1 MKKRIFILVLMIFVY
16 LFSYHYFINQSK
28 QVYVAEKEIVITNE
42 IDNNDIA
49 VFSNAEEI
57 ETITVH
63 NNIRDDVAIVFAAMR
78 PFDVYIN
85 NNCVYSY
92 QNNDIYKRIHVISV
106 PKGDNEIKL
115 VSNTQ
120 QYSVKAHITTMSIAN
135 RMSNNALA
143 INSISIGLNF
153 MVLFLSVVLYRE
165 KKTEKYLLLLLMTS
179 FMTLIA
185 SFLTSSLPLL
195 LTDQQYVSIQFI
207 VNIIMELLCFLVI
220 AFLLLDLKNKRNQK
234 FVKIISCVSLLLQVL
249 EFGCEISFAGSIA
262 HLILFLCVAWILSN
276 HRLSFE
282 IISVACVISLMY
294 SISEYTSLVNSG
306 ILQNTKILV
315 YLYTPQIGWT
325 TFVIIVT
332 LIVAKRFAKKFSEAD
347 FLNVKLEQIN
357 KTLDAKV
364 EERTKQLILQQEQK
378 SNLMINI
385 FHDLKSPIFGALG
398 CADMI
403 QVHDK
408 ENKEL
413 LDILKERLNF
423 VSRLTEQLF
432 MLAKLENQ
440 SIKYHDSYVEMKSY
454 LNNILN
460 AFEIECKDKN
470 VIVRRKLEENI
481 YFYIDSFHFAQVI
494 QNLLQNALNYTNDN
508 STIFIN
514 LKKINSQGIIEV
526 IDQGPG
532 IKEED
537 LPHIFERYYQGQ
549 YATKS
554 RSQGLG
560 LSIASQ
566 IIKQEKGQIKAENL
580 PEGGAKFTII
590 MTIDKR

>member
-57 ETITVH
+57 ETITIH

-78 PFDVYIN
+78 PFEIYIN

-92 QNNDIYKRIHVISV
+92 QNNDTYKRIHIIPI
-106 PKGDNEIKL
+106 PKGDNDVKL

-120 QYSVKAHITTMSIAN
+120 QYSIKAHMTTMSNAN
-135 RMSNNALA
+135 RMCNNALA

-153 MVLFLSVVLYRE
+153 MIFFLSIVLYRE

-220 AFLLLDLKNKRNQK
+220 AFLLLDLKNKRNQIIIK
-234 FVKIISCVSLLLQVL
+234 TISCTSLLLMFMK
-249 EFGCEISFAGSIA
+249 FGWNIPFTGSIE

-276 HRLSFE
+276 HDFSLGLLNM
-282 IISVACVISLMY
+282 ACAISLMY
-294 SISEYTSLVNSG
+294 SISEYTSLVNNG
-306 ILQNTKILV
+306 ILPNTRILL

-325 TFVIIVT
+325 IFVIIVT
-332 LIVAKRFAKKFSEAD
+332 GIVAKRFAKKFSEAD
-347 FLNVKLEQIN
+347 SLNAKLEQMN
-357 KTLDAKV
+357 KTLDIKV